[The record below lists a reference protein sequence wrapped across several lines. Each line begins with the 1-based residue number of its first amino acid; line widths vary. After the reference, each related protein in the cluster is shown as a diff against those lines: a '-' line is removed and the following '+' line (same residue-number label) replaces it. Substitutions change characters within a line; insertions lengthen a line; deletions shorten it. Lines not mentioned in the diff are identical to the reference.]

1 MEKPTIILATSNGV
15 GMGHLVRA
23 TAIATALKEY
33 ANPIIV
39 SMAGGIA
46 EIPDHLGIRCEY
58 IPGRDRMWMTRE
70 NWDVYLR
77 DRLLA
82 LVDETNAQVL
92 SFDGVVPYP
101 GVIAAKFSHPKL
113 SLVWVRRGLWQK
125 KPQLFLLGLQSKMMD
140 LIIEPGDFARAYDF
154 GPTAG
159 RKDAR
164 LTSAVSLF
172 QKESALSRNE
182 ARKVLGLNLDKP
194 AVLVQLGTGD
204 SDVNEKMTAAL
215 SGLLG
220 WKDLQVILTKQPLDK
235 NGNSL
240 APVGLDIRIKRHFP
254 LAQVLHA
261 FDASVCATGYNG
273 AHELLPAAIPT
284 VFVSN
289 IRGTDDQEARAQW
302 SHDMGFAL
310 RANQADLADIT
321 ATVRK
326 LQDPKTRERLSRKC
340 AELPEPTGGAEI
352 ARILFDLA
360 VKDEVIRPST
370 IRYYQLRVQDH
381 VNRGMRHVAYLALR
395 RLALVYRFINPHIVT
410 QEVIQD
416 APIWGSQTTAHELH
430 PLIKGEHRFEHM
442 ITGASD
448 NYRKR
453 REAIAETAYI
463 RQKKVINTKKQS

>member
-58 IPGRDRMWMTRE
+58 IPGRDRMWMSRE

-82 LVDETNAQVL
+82 LVDETNARVL

-125 KPQLFLLGLQSKMMD
+125 KPQRFVLGLQSKMMD

-154 GPTAG
+154 GPTAQ

-172 QKESALSRNE
+172 QRERALSRAD
-182 ARKVLGLNLDKP
+182 ARKVLGLDLDKP

-240 APVGLDIRIKRHFP
+240 APAGLDIRIKRHFP
-254 LAQVLHA
+254 LAEVLHA

-326 LQDPKTRERLSRKC
+326 LQDPKTLERLSHKC

-352 ARILFDLA
+352 ARILIDLA

-370 IRYYQLRVQDH
+370 VRYYQLRIQDH

-395 RLALVYRFINPHIVT
+395 RLALLYRFIHPHLVT
-410 QEVIQD
+410 QDVFRD
-416 APIWGSQTTAHELH
+416 APIWGSQTTAQELH

-448 NYRKR
+448 SYRKR
-453 REAIAETAYI
+453 REAIAEAAYI
-463 RQKKVINTKKQS
+463 RRKKVINTKKQG